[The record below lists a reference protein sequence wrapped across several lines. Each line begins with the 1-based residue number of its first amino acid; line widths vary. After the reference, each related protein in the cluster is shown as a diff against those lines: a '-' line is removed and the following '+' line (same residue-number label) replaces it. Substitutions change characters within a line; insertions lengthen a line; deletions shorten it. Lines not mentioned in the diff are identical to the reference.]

1 MLFSSMVFIWA
12 FLPVVFIG
20 NAILQMLG
28 GNKAANVLLLQI
40 PLNRRTD
47 SADCGVS
54 IPM

>member
-1 MLFSSMVFIWA
+1 M
-12 FLPVVFIG
+12 PEKRKDPKG
-20 NAILQMLG
+20 R
-28 GNKAANVLLLQI
+28 VLKDGESYRKSDNLYTLQI